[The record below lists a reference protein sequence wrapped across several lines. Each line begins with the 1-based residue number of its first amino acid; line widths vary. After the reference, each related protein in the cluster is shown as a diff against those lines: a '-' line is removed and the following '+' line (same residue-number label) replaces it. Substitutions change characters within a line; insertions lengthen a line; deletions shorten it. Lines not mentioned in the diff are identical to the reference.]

1 MAGTPTSSGTPAAGR
16 SATTDRLI
24 RWYAALEALGDTV
37 NPLTVRM
44 LRQQGRSLANTIV
57 LHLLLL
63 LGVVAAVVVA
73 SISPELM
80 FGPRVSLLRSEVL
93 FLLVVAAWS
102 AVAWIVQPV
111 VFISAVRQE
120 REETTW
126 DLLDLTGLPPLRMLA
141 GLVGAAAIQQV
152 MLLAMMAPFLVMA
165 WMLNGLDPLAI
176 LLTIVG
182 IPLGGVISVCVGIKA
197 TLTAKRSTLA
207 GRPGRAAIG
216 ASLGWLM
223 AMAVLWTISVS
234 REHLTG
240 MPSLRAVGNGAFLTL
255 VLMGN
260 MAVQF
265 GAAALIDAAMRITHP
280 AANRSTAPRVM
291 TLVTVL
297 NLLLVMLGLAIAGLV
312 DWTSAIAWTAL
323 VTAGWNA
330 ISSIDG
336 FAEPFDLTRR
346 QAQESRQHNGWRRL
360 LDPGAAAARQ
370 FHLALALP
378 ALVVGIAV
386 WILGS
391 PRDEAPIGA
400 VTVGVIAY
408 GAIILMLSDTITRG
422 GDLAVSK
429 PIVHRRWVWGF
440 ILLGTFAGGFMAAV
454 TGFSAILAA
463 ISPVFGLIPFG
474 MTGARQFQQDAP
486 LAVMLVCG
494 AGVFALVS
502 MAHQARRK
510 PEVRALRGDP
520 S

>member
-1 MAGTPTSSGTPAAGR
+1 MAGTPTSSGTPA
-16 SATTDRLI
+16 TNDRLS
-24 RWYAALEALGDTV
+24 RWLASLDALGDRR

-73 SISPELM
+73 CISPEVL
-80 FGPRVSLLRSEVL
+80 FGPRVSLMRSEVL

-111 VFISAVRQE
+111 VFISTVRQE

-126 DLLDLTGLPPLRMLA
+126 DLLDLTGLPPLRILA
-141 GLVGAAAIQQV
+141 GLVGAAAIQQL

-197 TLTAKRSTLA
+197 TLTAKRSSLA

-223 AMAVLWTISVS
+223 AMVVLWSVSIS
-234 REHLTG
+234 REHLPG

-260 MAVQF
+260 IALQF
-265 GAAALIDAAMRITHP
+265 GAAALVDAAMRITHP

-297 NLLLVMLGLAIAGLV
+297 NLLLVVVGLALAGLV
-312 DWTSAIAWTAL
+312 NWTSAIAWTAL
-323 VTAGWNA
+323 LTAGWNA
-330 ISSIDG
+330 FSSIDG

-346 QAQESRQHNGWRRL
+346 QAQESHQHNRWRRL

-400 VTVGVIAY
+400 VTVGVVAY

-422 GDLAVSK
+422 GDLTVSR
-429 PIVHRRWVWGF
+429 PIVQRRWVWGF
-440 ILLGTFAGGFMAAV
+440 ILLGTLAGGIFGAV
-454 TGFSAILAA
+454 TKGSAILACV
-463 ISPVFGLIPFG
+463 SPIFGLIPFG
-474 MTGARQFQQDAP
+474 MAGAREFRDDAP
-486 LAVMLVCG
+486 IAVMLVCG
-494 AGVFALVS
+494 AGLFALIS
-502 MAHQARRK
+502 MAHQAMRK
-510 PEVRALRGDP
+510 PEVRALRGEP